1 MKPSNALY
9 EMEKKARII
18 KQIQFISN
26 TIIANACY
34 HTKEMENQ
42 LLIAE
47 KTGHMTNEERDIV
60 CKAWEIRN
68 KLALKLMQDLK
79 KYMGDMKI

>member
-18 KQIQFISN
+18 KQIQYISN

-42 LLIAE
+42 LAIAE
-47 KTGHMTNEERDIV
+47 RTGNMTKEEREII
-60 CKAWEIRN
+60 CKAWDIRN

-79 KYMGDMKI
+79 KYMGEMKI